1 MITAMTADEPSSIQT
16 RPSLLG
22 RVKSGVDSES
32 WNEFYRIYAK
42 LVHDF
47 AVQAGLTDTEADDV
61 VQETFIGISR
71 HLPEYRYDPKVCRFK
86 TWLLNQTSWRIKDQL
101 RKKRR
106 EIGGEGVLPG
116 NKGVGPSEDTSRTA
130 TINRVPDPA
139 PEDLE
144 VLFETQWRK
153 NLFVAALER
162 VKERFSL
169 KQFQI
174 FDLLVV
180 KEWSPAQVAKSLGV
194 SLANVY
200 VVRHR
205 ISAAVKRETRRLEQK
220 LEPKI

>member
-1 MITAMTADEPSSIQT
+1 MTADEPSSIQT

-47 AVQAGLTDTEADDV
+47 AVQAGLNDTEADDV